1 MVLFLFWSTIRVE
14 DVHFEVR
21 RLSKKSKLLS
31 TQLLNDPKEKS
42 AYFFEGMSDMSSSHT
57 KPTSRMYEVILI
69 VVPLEKFNILGGRS
83 KT

>member
-1 MVLFLFWSTIRVE
+1 M
-14 DVHFEVR
+14 
-21 RLSKKSKLLS
+21 
-31 TQLLNDPKEKS
+31 NDPKEKS

-83 KT
+83 SITSAKRWMGGVRKRQFLLIYSTIYADVGEWA